1 MRFRHKW
8 RSTFVGA
15 DANISVTFTNNS
27 VSNTALDILMKN
39 NPDTTTETIDSVTFD
54 SPTYEWEDVA
64 RVTYTSTNLGGE
76 FFTIDLYK
84 NGSKSETLTTAAAGG
99 DTYKDVTIP
108 TGLDEDDDYAFH
120 VFKTGDTSV
129 NRTSST
135 FEITEPGGG

>member
-8 RSTFVGA
+8 REAFIDD

-27 VSNTALDILMKN
+27 VSNTALDITMIN
-39 NPDTTTETIDSVTFD
+39 YPDTTTETIDSVTFD

-84 NGSKSETLTTAAAGG
+84 NGSKSETLTTMASSGNP
-99 DTYKDVTIP
+99 YKDVTIP
-108 TGLDEDDDYAFH
+108 DGLDEDDDYAFH

-129 NRTSST
+129 NRTSGE